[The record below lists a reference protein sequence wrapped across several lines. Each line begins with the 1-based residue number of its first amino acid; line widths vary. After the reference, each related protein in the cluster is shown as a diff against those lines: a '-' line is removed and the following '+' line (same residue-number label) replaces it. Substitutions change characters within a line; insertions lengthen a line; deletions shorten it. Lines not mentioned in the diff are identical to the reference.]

1 MIIWPLFI
9 KPLQSYYKK
18 CKYASYL
25 SENLFLGK
33 WNIKKDHRG
42 IVHETGIALG
52 SSNGNCLKMNT
63 YLSEEQMKGDQ
74 IVIDAMG
81 KNNFQQIQEQAHD
94 ILLKERMGKQ
104 SGLVSVHGKKWN
116 NRVNMWL

>member
-1 MIIWPLFI
+1 
-9 KPLQSYYKK
+9 
-18 CKYASYL
+18 
-25 SENLFLGK
+25 
-33 WNIKKDHRG
+33 
-42 IVHETGIALG
+42 
-52 SSNGNCLKMNT
+52 MNT

-104 SGLVSVHGKKWN
+104 SGLVSVHGKTVKQPRKYVIMNHLQIISPCFTLFHLWY
-116 NRVNMWL
+116 RRKKLTPQIIYLQGEVIMSR